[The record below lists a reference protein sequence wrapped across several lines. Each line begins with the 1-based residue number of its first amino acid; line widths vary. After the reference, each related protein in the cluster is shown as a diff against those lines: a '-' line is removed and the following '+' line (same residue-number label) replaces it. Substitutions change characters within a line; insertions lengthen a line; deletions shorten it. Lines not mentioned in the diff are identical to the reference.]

1 MNVTATLIGQ
11 VIVFSVLVWF
21 IKGVLW
27 EPMLNALEDRKKRVA
42 EGLAAAEQGKHE
54 EELARQKALG
64 ELKKA
69 KTEAA
74 EIIAQAQKRASE
86 IVEEAKGAAR
96 EEAGRVKTAASA
108 EIEQEITRA
117 REDLRSQVASLA
129 VSGAEKILGKEIDA
143 KVHAKALDDLAAQI

>member
-1 MNVTATLIGQ
+1 VNVTATLIGQ
-11 VIVFSVLVWF
+11 MIVFTILIWF

-27 EPMLNALEDRKKRVA
+27 EPMLNALEARKKRVA
-42 EGLAAAEQGKHE
+42 DGLAAAESGKHE
-54 EELARQKALG
+54 EERARQASLE

-86 IVEEAKGAAR
+86 IVEEAKGTAT
-96 EEAGRVKTAASA
+96 EEAGRVKAAADA
-108 EIEQEITRA
+108 EIEQEVTRA
-117 REDLRSQVASLA
+117 REGLRSQVATLA

-143 KVHAKALDDLAAQI
+143 KAHAKALDDLASQI

>member
-11 VIVFSVLVWF
+11 LIVFSVLVWF